1 MGADIRCVLLSICA
15 VLMTVLSVRA
25 EDRSFAALLIE
36 ARAQAAAGHRWTPPG
51 DNMTETIMRMIDL
64 IPTATPTQLSE
75 LSALIES
82 GRTGPLSTALKSDLM
97 TEGPPLPAV
106 PAPPPVLP
114 SRPGPDQAGQVA
126 LGQVPSS
133 PTTPVSITPLPIT
146 TNPVTAG
153 PITPLPITINP
164 VTTNPVTTNPV
175 TTNPITTNPITTS
188 PVTAGPVAPGH
199 GKPEAGSRAAVLFAR
214 GLDAE
219 LHGDFSGARRFYSSA
234 AQEDDAAAAR
244 HLGRLYDPD
253 YLKRTAL
260 GGVDS
265 DPTLARHWYERAISL
280 GDAEAVPL
288 LEALSVR

>member
-97 TEGPPLPAV
+97 TEGPPLQAV

-114 SRPGPDQAGQVA
+114 SRPGPEQAGQVA

-146 TNPVTAG
+146 TNPVTTS
-153 PITPLPITINP
+153 PVTTSP
-164 VTTNPVTTNPV
+164 VTTNPVTTNSV
-175 TTNPITTNPITTS
+175 TPLPI
-188 PVTAGPVAPGH
+188 APGH
-199 GKPEAGSRAAVLFAR
+199 AKPEAGSRAAVLFAR